1 MRYVCLAI
9 LFGLCPLSGAAQ
21 AAAPHL
27 RGPVA
32 AAAAA
37 DQAVAA
43 AGQAARPVYLVYY
56 WRARPGKTGE
66 YSDYVRKVAE
76 PIDEDARKAGVF
88 EEVHTYT
95 PAIVS
100 GAPGADWTHMRV
112 FRLKGYAALD
122 AFPQGMDEAT
132 RRAIPDAAKRA
143 ENSRRSSELRDL
155 VRQEI
160 WYDFR

>member
-1 MRYVCLAI
+1 
-9 LFGLCPLSGAAQ
+9 
-21 AAAPHL
+21 
-27 RGPVA
+27 
-32 AAAAA
+32 
-37 DQAVAA
+37 
-43 AGQAARPVYLVYY
+43 
-56 WRARPGKTGE
+56 
-66 YSDYVRKVAE
+66 
-76 PIDEDARKAGVF
+76 
-88 EEVHTYT
+88 VHTYT

-122 AFPQGMDEAT
+122 AFSQGMDEAT
-132 RRAIPDAAKRA
+132 RRAVPDAAKRA